1 MKRLLILIV
10 VLVVIALAWWLGSP
24 LFIDKKVSE
33 EFPISTS
40 PEGSMQVKTGIE
52 TSTQI
57 VKSGTFTGF
66 DSIHYGSGTVNLIKA
81 GEEYIVRF
89 EDDFNVANG
98 PDLYV
103 GFGKN
108 GEYKKGSEIARLK
121 GNIGSQNYVLPAEIN
136 LDDHNEVWIWCKAFS
151 VPFAKAILSQS

>member
-89 EDDFNVANG
+89 EDDFRVTNG
-98 PDLYV
+98 PDLFV
-103 GFGKN
+103 HFGKD
-108 GEYKKGSEIARLK
+108 GRYIGAARLGALK
-121 GNIGSQNYVLPAEIN
+121 GNIGAQNYEVPAELN
-136 LDDHNEVWIWCKAFS
+136 PADYNEVWVWCRAFS
-151 VPFAKAILSQS
+151 VEFGKAVLQ